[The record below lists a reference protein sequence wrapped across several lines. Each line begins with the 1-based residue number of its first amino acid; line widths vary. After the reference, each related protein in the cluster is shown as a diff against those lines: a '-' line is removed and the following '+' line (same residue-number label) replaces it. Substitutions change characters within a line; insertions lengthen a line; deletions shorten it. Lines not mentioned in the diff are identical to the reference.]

1 MKISTRIAAI
11 GAAAALGLSA
21 FAGPASAVSSSDELS
36 DRFDWVLCP
45 AVEVSLA
52 ALDLPE
58 DGMRNNQLAS
68 ALEERGQDLSKL
80 DPRVGEWNAQAAADY
95 ADRAQKC
102 KLVEPNTP
110 IENASSNLNDFFAGL
125 SS

>member
-36 DRFDWVLCP
+36 DRFDGVDCNI
-45 AVEVSLA
+45 VKVSLA
-52 ALDLPE
+52 FYQLPE
-58 DGMRNNQLAS
+58 EGMRNNQLAA
-68 ALEERGQDLSKL
+68 ALEEKNANFAAYFDG
-80 DPRVGEWNAQAAADY
+80 GEDWNAQASADY

>member
-11 GAAAALGLSA
+11 GAAAALGLTA

-36 DRFDWVLCP
+36 DRFDGVDCNI
-45 AVEVSLA
+45 VKVSLA
-52 ALDLPE
+52 FYQLPE
-58 DGMRNNQLAS
+58 EGMRNNQLAA
-68 ALEERGQDLSKL
+68 ALEEKNANFAAYFDG
-80 DPRVGEWNAQAAADY
+80 GEDWNAQASADY